1 MNYYYCVA
9 GFSFRLTAPD
19 GYLASD
25 LLWNYKPFVQEA
37 SAESELA
44 FCCEICDT
52 LPDGTA
58 EQYYHDE
65 PEEDDMPR
73 IDIFRYSGGFLF
85 VMYPSAH
92 SFHSYKLWTN
102 DDFSK
107 GMLLK
112 WNDSA
117 AGRFPVDN
125 ALMLMFALR
134 TASMSTLE
142 MHASVVVKDDKG
154 YLFLGK
160 SGTGKSTHSRMWL
173 ESVPESSLLNDDNPV
188 VRVTDDG
195 EVRVFGSPW
204 SGKTPCYVNR
214 DFKVGGFVLIR
225 QYPENI
231 IERQSVLESYASL
244 YTSCS
249 GMKMNSKIADD
260 IHCTI
265 EKVID
270 SVPCWLLKC
279 LPDGDAARVCYN
291 SVRYGDDGAA
301 E

>member
-1 MNYYYCVA
+1 MDNYYCVA

-19 GYLASD
+19 GYLEPG
-25 LLWNYKPFVQEA
+25 LLWNYKPFAQEA
-37 SAESELA
+37 CAESELA
-44 FCCEICDT
+44 FHCEICDA

-73 IDIFRYSGGFLF
+73 IDIMRQSGGFLF
-85 VMYPSAH
+85 VISPSARSTH
-92 SFHSYKLWTN
+92 FYKLWTN
-102 DDFSK
+102 GDFSEGK
-107 GMLLK
+107 LLR
-112 WNDSA
+112 WNDNE

-173 ESVPESSLLNDDNPV
+173 ESIPGSCLLNDDNPV
-188 VRVTDDG
+188 VRVMGDG

-204 SGKTPCYVNR
+204 SGKTPCYINR
-214 DFKVGGFVLIR
+214 ECKVGGFVRIK

-249 GMKMNSKIADD
+249 GMKMDSRMADD
-260 IHCTI
+260 IHSTI

-279 LPDGDAARVCYN
+279 LPDGDAARVCFN
-291 SVRYGDDGAA
+291 SVRYGVDGVA